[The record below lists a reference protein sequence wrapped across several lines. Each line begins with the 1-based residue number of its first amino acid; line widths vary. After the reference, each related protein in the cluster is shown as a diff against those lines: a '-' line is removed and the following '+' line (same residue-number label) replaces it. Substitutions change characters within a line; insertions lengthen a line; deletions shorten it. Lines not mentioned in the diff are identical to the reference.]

1 MKYLNDVTKDCV
13 GKVCKSNLS
22 GDFKV
27 LKYNNNRNVE
37 IQFLNTGYEAT
48 VELVQVKR
56 GNVKDPYLPSVCGV
70 GILGA
75 KYPSKINGVLTKE
88 YILWRNMLRRCYSDT
103 CKKKQPTYEGCEVSD
118 NFKSYEYFYEWC
130 NKQIGF
136 SNKDWHLDKDLLT
149 KGNKIYSESTCIFI
163 PREINSL
170 LTKSTATRG
179 EYLIGVSWR
188 KKDKAFVATVSRNK
202 GQPEYLGLFN
212 TELEAFNAYKTA
224 KEAFVKEQA
233 NKWKDQIDQ
242 RAYNALMNYE
252 VNIDD

>member
-1 MKYLNDVTKDCV
+1 
-13 GKVCKSNLS
+13 
-22 GDFKV
+22 
-27 LKYNNNRNVE
+27 
-37 IQFLNTGYEAT
+37 
-48 VELVQVKR
+48 
-56 GNVKDPYLPSVCGV
+56 
-70 GILGA
+70 
-75 KYPSKINGVLTKE
+75 
-88 YILWRNMLRRCYSDT
+88 MLQRCYST
-103 CKKKQPTYEGCEVSD
+103 TLKKKYPTYEGCEVSD

-202 GQPEYLGLFN
+202 GQPEHLGLFK
-212 TELEAFNAYKTA
+212 TELEAFKAYKIA

-233 NKWKDQIDQ
+233 NKWKDNIDP
-242 RAYNALMNYE
+242 RAYRALMNYE
-252 VNIDD
+252 VDIDD